1 MKSYKLQN
9 KVRGPIT
16 WTDYCD
22 ILEKIELNLK
32 TIYESSKS
40 FKYRNQY
47 LILKVNFDTEIGDYF
62 EISIGLI
69 SYFRRKNFDLEIN
82 EILKKLGLRKWDSD
96 IYYKLCNTFT
106 AKKIFRA
113 WKVIKIFSRLLNLR
127 TLFFKKDTNYT
138 LTIEEVLKYK
148 NNDYTFLEN
157 DFNTKYNTNLIS
169 YYPLDDKFKFSRKVS
184 VIIPSYNSVDT
195 LFSTLETLN
204 NQLLSDAEFK
214 LLEVI
219 VIDDG
224 STDDT
229 GSKIKGQIYKFLLKY
244 FKQNNIGRSA
254 ARNMGVVLASGETL
268 IFLDSDVFLEKNLI
282 REHAFR
288 SESMNSCVFVSFREN
303 VYLDVEEVLGII
315 SNNVKPNIKKDFR
328 FEKEVSPAWKRVHKL
343 NQSIET
349 RIVRLVEET
358 NNFKN
363 FGNGK
368 VLGVWDIP
376 SVALSCSISMRK
388 SEFLKVGGFALKFK
402 GWGMED
408 TFFGACMIANGN
420 FIVPIFSTGI
430 YHIKHPERSGSP
442 ELQLNEFNRNVEV
455 YNQLIQRKLNV
466 IIKNINILVLGVC
479 VSNIKEHII
488 DNLNAK
494 RIFKFKK

>member
-1 MKSYKLQN
+1 MKSYKFQN

-22 ILEKIELNLK
+22 VLEKIESNFKLIHK
-32 TIYESSKS
+32 TYKS
-40 FKYRNQY
+40 FKYQNQY

-62 EISIGLI
+62 EISTFLTPG
-69 SYFRRKNFDLEIN
+69 FKKNNFDLIIN
-82 EILKKLGLRKWDSD
+82 DTLKKIGLRKWESD
-96 IYYKLCNTFT
+96 IYYKLINDVV
-106 AKKIFRA
+106 AKKTIKF
-113 WKVIKIFSRLLNLR
+113 WKFNKTFFHLLISCV
-127 TLFFKKDTNYT
+127 LFFRKNSVFFSTV
-138 LTIEEVLKYK
+138 EQVLKHK
-148 NNDYTFLEN
+148 GNDYSFLEN
-157 DFNTKYNTNLIS
+157 SFNTKYNANFLS
-169 YYPLDDKFKFSRKVS
+169 CDPLDNKFRFSRKVS
-184 VIIPSYNSVDT
+184 VIIPSYNSADT

-204 NQLLSDAEFK
+204 NQLLSETEFK

-229 GSKIKGQIYKFLLKY
+229 GSKIKGKIYKFLLKY
-244 FKQNNIGRSA
+244 FKQNNLGRSA
-254 ARNMGVVLASGETL
+254 ARNIGVVLASGETL

-288 SESMNSCVFVSFREN
+288 SESMNSCIFVSFREN
-303 VYLDVEEVLGII
+303 VYLDVQEVLGIL
-315 SNNVKPNIKKDFR
+315 SNGVKPNIKKDFR

-343 NQSIET
+343 NQPIET

-368 VLGVWDIP
+368 ILSVWDLP
-376 SVALSCSISMRK
+376 SVALTCSISMRK

-466 IIKNINILVLGVC
+466 IIKNINI
-479 VSNIKEHII
+479 
-488 DNLNAK
+488 
-494 RIFKFKK
+494 F